1 MRLAVLL
8 PCLLLAA
15 PTLAAAAPEDVPAAA
30 PAQVEPAPAPTATA
44 PAAPA
49 TAPVATPPAEEPYPQ
64 FGLSLTLGAPDGAVL
79 AFIYSPFYWMAA
91 DVGFAYTLA
100 PGFVIGLEFQPI
112 DFVVFPIVRGEY
124 GYYFAG
130 NTATY
135 IKNWTNVPDAAQP
148 LIGDASY
155 NWWSGLLGIGIG
167 SRRGFSFKLEAGLTW
182 LSLNVKGGTGTVN
195 NVVVTTE
202 PYRFQAFA
210 PTARLSFQYFF

>member
-1 MRLAVLL
+1 MRLHS
-8 PCLLLAA
+8 LLLAVV
-15 PTLAAAAPEDVPAAA
+15 LAA
-30 PAQVEPAPAPTATA
+30 PAVAAGAPQQAPAGGQAAPDTTASAPPPAAPSPAPAE
-44 PAAPA
+44 
-49 TAPVATPPAEEPYPQ
+49 PAERPYPN
-64 FGLSLTLGAPDGAVL
+64 FGIALALGAPDGAVL
-79 AFIYSPFYWMAA
+79 SFVYSPFYWMAA

-112 DFVVFPIVRGEY
+112 DFVVFPVIRGEY

-135 IKNWTNVPDAAQP
+135 IKNWTNVPEAAQP

-155 NWWSGLLGIGIG
+155 NWWSGLVGIGIG
-167 SRRGFSFKLEAGLTW
+167 SRRGFSFKLEGGITW

-195 NVVVTTE
+195 NIVVTTE

-210 PTARLSFQYFF
+210 PTARLVFQYFF

>member
-1 MRLAVLL
+1 MRLAPL
-8 PCLLLAA
+8 LLLAL
-15 PTLAAAAPEDVPAAA
+15 LALPEAASAGPQQAA
-30 PAQVEPAPAPTATA
+30 PADGAAATTQAAPAPAA
-44 PAAPA
+44 
-49 TAPVATPPAEEPYPQ
+49 PAEEPYPS
-64 FGLSLTLGAPDGAVL
+64 FGLALTLGVPDGAVL
-79 AFIYSPFYWMAA
+79 SFVYSPLYWVAA

-112 DFVVFPIVRGEY
+112 DFIVFPVIRGEY

-135 IKNWTNVPDAAQP
+135 IKTWTGVPDAAQP

-155 NWWSGLLGIGIG
+155 NWWSALLGVGIG

-182 LSLNVKGGTGTVN
+182 LSLNVKGGTGTVG
-195 NVVVTTE
+195 NVVVTTD

-210 PTARLSFQYFF
+210 PTARLVFQYFF